1 MISIE
6 DFALKKENSSE
17 LRYLCTYLYL
27 DILSQD
33 NNIEINKI
41 VENIVIDRY
50 NYFKFNSFFK
60 RVILKISPKLFIKKF
75 LVKER

>member
-1 MISIE
+1 MLKTIDKIE
-6 DFALKKENSSE
+6 DFALEKENSSE

-41 VENIVIDRY
+41 V
-50 NYFKFNSFFK
+50 
-60 RVILKISPKLFIKKF
+60 
-75 LVKER
+75 